1 MSVSARDL
9 SALMNKVLLAILLL
23 SPSLNAAIPGA
34 EALGKLITSQFDTNS
49 DAIID
54 QGEWQSGI
62 ADSFEKLDSNQD
74 GAIKGEE
81 IDGLSEDITKE
92 TGSLAGSLV
101 VVLIKQLIMSLDS
114 DGDKAVTRKEYDK
127 PTESIFTK
135 LDADKNTS
143 LTLAELSEL
152 PSQLVSP

>member
-1 MSVSARDL
+1 M
-9 SALMNKVLLAILLL
+9 KQILLALILL
-23 SPSLNAAIPGA
+23 SSSLNAAIPGA

-49 DAIID
+49 DALID

-62 ADSFEKLDSNQD
+62 GNSFEKLDTNQD
-74 GAIKGEE
+74 GTIKGEE
-81 IDGLSEDITKE
+81 IDGLSEDIAKE
-92 TGSLAGSLV
+92 SGSIAGTLV

-114 DGDKAVTRKEYDK
+114 DSDKAVSRAEYDK

-135 LDADKNTS
+135 LDADKNAS

-152 PSQLVSP
+152 PSHLVTP

>member
-1 MSVSARDL
+1 MKQ
-9 SALMNKVLLAILLL
+9 NLLALILL
-23 SPSLNAAIPGA
+23 SSSLNAAIPGA

-49 DAIID
+49 DALID

-62 ADSFEKLDSNQD
+62 GNSFEKLDTNQD
-74 GAIKGEE
+74 GTIKGEE
-81 IDGLSEDITKE
+81 IDGLSEDIAKE
-92 TGSLAGSLV
+92 SGSIAGTLV

-114 DGDKAVTRKEYDK
+114 DRDKAVSRAEYDK

-135 LDADKNTS
+135 LDADKNAS

-152 PSQLVSP
+152 PSHLVTP